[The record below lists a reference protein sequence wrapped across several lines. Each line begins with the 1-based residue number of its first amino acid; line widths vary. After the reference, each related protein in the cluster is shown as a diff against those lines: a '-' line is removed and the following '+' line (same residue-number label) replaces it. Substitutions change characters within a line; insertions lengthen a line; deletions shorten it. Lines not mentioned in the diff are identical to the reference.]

1 MDEAAPD
8 AKDILLTFYAENSE
22 QARHHEQQRQS
33 LTNMV
38 AAVAGIV
45 LGLMALAPGGLQVS
59 RNYGLLL
66 HAFLLAVLG
75 TFGFLASLR
84 HYERSRLHVARVHA
98 VRREISRL
106 FPTADVSRLYDV
118 ANREHVRRFPRISER
133 TARVHYVWQA
143 LHASI
148 FALGLVLAALV
159 LWSTGL

>member
-1 MDEAAPD
+1 MDEASAD
-8 AKDILLTFYAENSE
+8 AKDILLVFYAENSE

-45 LGLMALAPGGLQVS
+45 LGLVALAPGGMRVGG
-59 RNYGLLL
+59 NYGLLL
-66 HAFLLAVLG
+66 LGFFLAVLG

-84 HYERSRLHVARVHA
+84 HYERSRLHVSRVHA
-98 VRREISRL
+98 VRRELSRL
-106 FPTADVSRLYDV
+106 FPADISRLYDV

-148 FALGLVLAALV
+148 VALGVALAALV
-159 LWSTGL
+159 LVSGGR